1 MKEVIIRTQ
10 KSARVYFSTPI
21 TSKTKE
27 VIIACHGYAQLGK
40 YFMKKFEALSSES
53 LCIVTPEGLSKFYWQ
68 GMGGKVVASW
78 MTKEDREHEI
88 RDYVS
93 YLNQVYELILE
104 QNPKVFITAF
114 GFSQGTSTISRWIA
128 LTDIPLN
135 INRLILWSGSFPMD
149 VADHEIFSEIRIDY
163 VVGNKD
169 EYLSDKKIEQL
180 ITELTLRNMSPK
192 LTKFEGGHE
201 INKTVLLKLFH

>member
-1 MKEVIIRTQ
+1 MKEVIVTTQ
-10 KSARVYFSTPI
+10 KSARVYFSTAI

-40 YFMKKFEALSSES
+40 YFIKKFEALSSES
-53 LCIVTPEGLSKFYWQ
+53 VCVVIPEGLSKFYWE

-78 MTKEDREHEI
+78 MTKEDRENEI

-93 YLNQVYELILE
+93 YLTQVYELILD
-104 QNPKVFITAF
+104 QNPKVSITAF
-114 GFSQGTSTISRWIA
+114 GFSQGTSTISRWLA
-128 LTDIPLN
+128 LADSLT

-149 VADHEIFSEIRIDY
+149 VVNHEVFSKIKVDY

-169 EYLSDKKIEQL
+169 EYLSNENIEKL
-180 ITELTLRNMSPK
+180 MLELTSRNIKPK
-192 LTKFEGGHE
+192 LTTFDGGHE
-201 INKTVLLKLFH
+201 IKETVLLKLFY